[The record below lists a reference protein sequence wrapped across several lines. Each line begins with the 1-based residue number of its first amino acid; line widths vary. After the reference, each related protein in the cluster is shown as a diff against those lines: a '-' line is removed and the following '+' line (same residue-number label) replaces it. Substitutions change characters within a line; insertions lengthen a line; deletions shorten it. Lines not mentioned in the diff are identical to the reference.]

1 MNLEACFVHDSK
13 CWRCFLATGFGSP
26 SQWWYMGFPGPRN
39 TRPTSLP
46 SYPCSAKW
54 ARKLGKMSA
63 LHRCPDVL
71 LTSWLIEGLDYVR
84 LPFLTCYNL
93 YLIGINMIMNGI
105 KTEPPIFPKRTAL
118 LLSCQESGCIQ
129 QTFGFIHQ
137 KINGHHPK
145 IGPLGDSYQ

>member
-1 MNLEACFVHDSK
+1 MLYKRTPSQKIGGKAREFGSMLCAWFEVLEM
-13 CWRCFLATGFGSP
+13 FLSHWLRSP

-39 TRPTSLP
+39 TRPNSLP

-71 LTSWLIEGLDYVR
+71 LTSWLIAGLDYVR
-84 LPFLTCYNL
+84 LPFQTCDNL

-105 KTEPPIFPKRTAL
+105 KTEPPIFSQKDSIASIMSGIGMYPTNIRIYSPK
-118 LLSCQESGCIQ
+118 
-129 QTFGFIHQ
+129 
-137 KINGHHPK
+137 K
-145 IGPLGDSYQ
+145 